1 VAGENEETS
10 NFNQKIHIEN
20 FAAEDPESLVAEK
33 NENELISEITNWPR
47 H

>member
-1 VAGENEETS
+1 MNLASCEPAKLVV
-10 NFNQKIHIEN
+10 IYIEN